1 MDTINQLST
10 GEIILLIATVIIVI
24 FVFLKIDSLT
34 RPSDS
39 DKLTGKSKARYPTVN
54 KKMIY
59 KKPVG
64 IVFGRWKRKYVCKD
78 ISIDGHCFLIGGS
91 GSGKSSC
98 LVIPTLLSNSDVTKF
113 VLDIKGELSFKSV
126 KFGSDKL
133 LIFNPQN
140 RSTYGYEPFYLLTE
154 KSNAQQILETM
165 QTIAFSLIQIPATI
179 KDPFW
184 KNSARNLLTGLLI
197 FFYKMNRAGFIDVID
212 DILSRPIEE
221 SIKAVME
228 NANPNSS
235 EYRYINQFSGMAE
248 ETLGGIVAEMNNH
261 LVIFANDNDI
271 RFAFRDNALKIN
283 PQMLESAFSIY
294 LSIREEKLSS
304 YYDVLQLIINQTL
317 SELEKR
323 PEDAEPIIFC
333 IDELPR
339 ILSAGKIDRLLDGA
353 RTLRSRRVTLFLI
366 TQSTEALMSAL
377 TENEVADLI
386 SNCPYVVV
394 LSASS
399 SKTQRMVCEW
409 CGKFKAKKRQW
420 NEDGKR
426 RRLSISY
433 EDKPIV
439 TPDELM
445 TLQNTGEAILI
456 SPYGYSRIQKT
467 PYYKDKHFKSK
478 ADEIIK
484 YNKAISK
491 I

>member
-1 MDTINQLST
+1 MDVINELST
-10 GEIILLIATVIIVI
+10 GELILLIVTAIMVI
-24 FVFLKIDSLT
+24 FTFLKIDSLT
-34 RPSDS
+34 IPSDS
-39 DKLTGKSKARYPTVN
+39 DKLTGKAKARYPTVN
-54 KKMIY
+54 NKLLY
-59 KKPVG
+59 KIPTG
-64 IVFGRWKRKYVCKD
+64 IVFGKWKKKYVCKD
-78 ISIDGHCFLIGGS
+78 IKDDGHCFLIGGS

-98 LVIPTLLSNSDVTKF
+98 LVIPTLLSNPNVTSF

-126 KFGSDKL
+126 KYGTEKL
-133 LIFNPQN
+133 LIFNPQDRN
-140 RSTYGYEPFYLLTE
+140 THGYNPFFLLDE
-154 KSNAQQILETM
+154 KSSSQQILETM
-165 QTIAFSLIQIPATI
+165 QIIAFSLIQIPATV

-184 KNSARNLLTGLLI
+184 KTSARNLLIGLLI
-197 FFYKMNRAGFIDVID
+197 YYYKQTKAGFVDVID
-212 DILSRPIEE
+212 LILSKPIRD
-221 SIKAVME
+221 SIITVMD
-228 NANPNSS
+228 NANPNSN
-235 EYRYINQFSGMAE
+235 EYRYINQFSEMAE

-261 LVIFANDNDI
+261 LVIFVNDMDI
-271 RFAFRDNALKIN
+271 RFAFNDNALKIN
-283 PQMLESAFSIY
+283 PQMLEAGFSIY

-317 SELEKR
+317 AELEKR
-323 PEDAEPIIFC
+323 PEDAAPIIFC

-353 RTLRSRRVTLFLI
+353 RTLRSRKVTLFLI
-366 TQSTEALMSAL
+366 TQSTEALMTAF

-409 CGKFKAKKRQW
+409 CGRFKAKKRQW

-456 SPYGYSRIQKT
+456 SPYGYSRIKKT
-467 PYYKDKHFKSK
+467 PYYEDNHFKGK

-484 YNKAISK
+484 YNKVISNM
-491 I
+491 